1 MKLFNLFNIHKRPAK
16 SKEISDFLLH
26 ASEEEQKKMFMEAA
40 RRANEDQRE
49 TYRKA
54 QLKTKGT

>member
-1 MKLFNLFNIHKRPAK
+1 MKLRNIFKK
-16 SKEISDFLLH
+16 SQVEEKSSKFSNFFRY
-26 ASEEEQKKMFMEAA
+26 ASEEEKIKIFTEAA